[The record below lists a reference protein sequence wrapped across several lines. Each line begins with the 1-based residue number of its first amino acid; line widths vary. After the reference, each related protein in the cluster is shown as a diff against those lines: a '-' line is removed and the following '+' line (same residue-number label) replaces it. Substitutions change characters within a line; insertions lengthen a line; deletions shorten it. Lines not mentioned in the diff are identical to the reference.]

1 MLVSSNAADITAIRR
16 PDGTYVSAVEPL
28 GIPGVARQ
36 LTAGATSANTALT
49 ATCRRVSMR
58 ASNASLRF
66 EVGSSSQTANA
77 STSHYLNVNERIDI
91 ALPATPN
98 IAIIRDDATDAVL
111 ELTEFL

>member
-16 PDGTYVSAVEPL
+16 PNGTYVSAVEPL

-36 LTAGATSANTALT
+36 LTASSVSTNTALT
-49 ATCRRVSMR
+49 TTCRRVSMR
-58 ASNASLRF
+58 ATNASMRF

-98 IAIIRDDATDAVL
+98 IAIIRDGATDAVL

>member
-36 LTAGATSANTALT
+36 LTASSSSTNTALT

-58 ASNASLRF
+58 ASNASLRYA
-66 EVGSSSQTANA
+66 VGSSSQTADA
-77 STSHYLNVNERIDI
+77 STSHFLNVNERIDI